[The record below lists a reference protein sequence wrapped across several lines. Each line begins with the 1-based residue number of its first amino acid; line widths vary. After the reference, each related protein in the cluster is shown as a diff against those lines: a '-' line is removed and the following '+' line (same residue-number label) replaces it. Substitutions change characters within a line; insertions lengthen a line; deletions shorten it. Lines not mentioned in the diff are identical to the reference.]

1 MTADL
6 SPESVASPPG
16 YPWCGAWTATV
27 DTTLQDQLAS
37 VQQEQPH
44 GMAVVALGS
53 YARRML
59 CPASDVDVLLLHDG
73 WADPDLEVV
82 VRAVCYPLWDAGLT
96 VGHAVRTP
104 TEAVQAAADRLDTAT
119 TLADRRLV
127 AGDPGLYDAFS
138 GRARRW
144 LHGRLTPLVDALAAG
159 ADGRRGSG
167 NGRTGVREPNLKDGR
182 GGLRDLQA
190 LRWAAACLLG
200 ETGLDPLVSAGY
212 LGAAERRTLAGAEGT
227 LLAARCA
234 LHLTRAPT
242 RRRPSRDTDVLRDE
256 VVEEVAARLGLEAGD
271 LGRELALATRAVAHL
286 SSRVWPHVVRDA
298 RDGRRRSPDRELARH
313 RVSDGIVLA
322 GGLAES
328 DGELD
333 FTARPSRGWELV
345 AAAAERGTHLG
356 RSTAG
361 RLSRALADGDPP
373 VWDGA
378 GRTAFLSTLRAGRAA
393 QPALTD
399 ADQTGLLGASIP
411 EWAAMRGRPQRD
423 PVHAYDLDTHSIET
437 VACLVD
443 VGAGALGEWH
453 ASLWRELTTG
463 DDLLL
468 AALLHDIGKPWPG
481 DHSVVG
487 ADLSAA
493 LVTRMGFGTHRAQRV
508 ATLVRHHLLLPSV
521 AVGRDLDDPDEVAE
535 LVTAVGDQQTLDA
548 LFLLTIADGRAT
560 GPHVHSTWRQQLL
573 SRLHEQAS
581 RALGEVSP
589 ATAG

>member
-1 MTADL
+1 MQRD
-6 SPESVASPPG
+6 
-16 YPWCGAWTATV
+16 
-27 DTTLQDQLAS
+27 
-37 VQQEQPH
+37 QPH

-59 CPASDVDVLLLHDG
+59 CPASDVDVLVLHDG

-82 VRAVCYPLWDAGLT
+82 IRAVCYPLWDAGLT

-104 TEAVQAAADRLDTAT
+104 TEAVEAAADRLDTAT

-138 GRARRW
+138 ARARRW
-144 LHGRLTPLVDALAAG
+144 LDGRLTPLVDELAAG
-159 ADGRRGSG
+159 ADGRRGGG

-212 LGAAERRTLAGAEGT
+212 LGAAERRTLAQAEDT

-242 RRRPSRDTDVLRDE
+242 RRRPSRNTDVLRDE
-256 VVEEVAARLGLEAGD
+256 ATEEVATRLGLDAAE
-271 LGRELALATRAVAHL
+271 LSRELALATRAVAHL
-286 SSRVWPHVVRDA
+286 SNRVWPHVVRDA
-298 RDGRRRSPDRELARH
+298 RDGRRRTPDRGLARH
-313 RVSDGIVLA
+313 PISDGVVLV
-322 GGLAES
+322 GGLVEA

-333 FTARPSRGWELV
+333 LARRPSRGWELM

-361 RLSRALADGDPP
+361 RLNRTLADGEPP
-373 VWDGA
+373 VWDDA
-378 GRTAFLSTLRAGRAA
+378 GREAFLATLRAGRAA

-399 ADQTGLLGASIP
+399 ADQTGLLAACVP
-411 EWAAMRGRPQRD
+411 EWSVVRGRPQRD
-423 PVHAYDLDTHSIET
+423 PVHSYDLDTHSTET
-437 VACLVD
+437 VACLVEL
-443 VGAGALGEWH
+443 GAGALGEWH
-453 ASLWRELTTG
+453 ASLWRELSIR

-481 DHSVVG
+481 EHSAVG

-493 LVTRMGFGTHRAQRV
+493 LVVRMGFGEDRARRV
-508 ATLVRHHLLLPSV
+508 ATLVRHHLLLPAV
-521 AVGRDLDDPDEVAE
+521 AVGRDLDDPDEVAG
-535 LVTAVGDQQTLDA
+535 VVSAVGDQQTLDA

-560 GPHVHSTWRQQLL
+560 GPHVHSTWRHQLL
-573 SRLHEQAS
+573 TRLHEQAR
-581 RALGEVSP
+581 RALLGLSP

>member
-1 MTADL
+1 MTAAL
-6 SPESVASPPG
+6 SPEFVAGTPG
-16 YPWCGAWTATV
+16 RPWCEAWAATV
-27 DTTLQDQLAS
+27 DASLQEGLAS
-37 VQQEQPH
+37 VQRGQPH

-59 CPASDVDVLLLHDG
+59 CPASDVDVLVLHDG
-73 WADPDLEVV
+73 WADPDLEIVI
-82 VRAVCYPLWDAGLT
+82 RAVCYPLWDSGLT

-104 TEAVQAAADRLDTAT
+104 REAVEAAADRLDTAT

-127 AGDPGLYDAFS
+127 AGDPGLFDAFS
-138 GRARRW
+138 SRARRW
-144 LHGRLTPLVDALAAG
+144 LDGRLSPLVDELAAA

-167 NGRTGVREPNLKDGR
+167 SGWTGMREPNLKDGR

-212 LGAAERRTLAGAEGT
+212 LGAAERRTLARAEDT

-234 LHLTRAPT
+234 LHLTQAPS

-256 VVEEVAARLGLEAGD
+256 ATEEVAARLGLDAAD
-271 LGRELALATRAVAHL
+271 LGRQLALATRAVAHL

-298 RDGRRRSPDRELARH
+298 RDGRRRSPDHGLARH
-313 RVSDGIVLA
+313 QIAAGVVLA
-322 GGLAES
+322 GGLVEVE
-328 DGELD
+328 GELD
-333 FTARPSRGWELV
+333 LRRRPSWGWELI

-356 RSTAG
+356 RSTAD
-361 RLSRALADGDPP
+361 RLSRALADGHPP
-373 VWDGA
+373 AWDRA
-378 GRTAFLSTLRAGRAA
+378 GRTAFLATLRAGRAG

-399 ADQTGLLGASIP
+399 ADQTGLLTACIP
-411 EWAAMRGRPQRD
+411 EWAAVRGRPQHD
-423 PVHAYDLDTHSIET
+423 PVHSYDLDTHSTET
-437 VACLVD
+437 VACLIE

-453 ASLWRELTTG
+453 ARLWRELTTC

-481 DHSVVG
+481 DHCAVG
-487 ADLSAA
+487 AELVAA
-493 LVTRMGFGTHRAQRV
+493 LVARMGFGEHRAQRV

-521 AVGRDLDDPDEVAE
+521 AVGRDLDDPEEVADV
-535 LVTAVGDQQTLDA
+535 VTAVGDQQTLDA
-548 LFLLTIADGRAT
+548 LLLLTVADGRAT
-560 GPHVHSTWRQQLL
+560 GPHVHSTWRHQLL
-573 SRLHEQAS
+573 RRLHEQA
-581 RALGEVSP
+581 RQTLAGLSP

>member
-1 MTADL
+1 MTLDL
-6 SPESVASPPG
+6 SPESVTSPPG
-16 YPWCGAWTATV
+16 RPWCESWAATV
-27 DTTLQDQLAS
+27 DASLRGGLAS
-37 VQQEQPH
+37 VQRSQRL
-44 GMAVVALGS
+44 GMAVIALGS
-53 YARRML
+53 YARRMA

-73 WADPDLEVV
+73 WTDPDLEAV

-104 TEAVQAAADRLDTAT
+104 IQAVEAAADRLDTAT

-138 GRARRW
+138 GHARRW
-144 LHGRLTPLVDALAAG
+144 LDGRLTPLVDELAAG
-159 ADGRRGSG
+159 ADGRRGSP
-167 NGRTGVREPNLKDGR
+167 GRAGVREPNLKDGR

-200 ETGLDPLVSAGY
+200 ETGLDPLVSAGF
-212 LGAAERRTLAGAEGT
+212 LGAAERRTLARAEDT

-234 LHLTRAPT
+234 LHLTRAPS

-256 VVEEVAARLGLEAGD
+256 VLGEVAARLGLDAAD
-271 LGRELALATRAVAHL
+271 LSRQLGLATRAVAHL
-286 SSRVWPHVVRDA
+286 SNRVWPHVARSA
-298 RDGRRRSPDRELARH
+298 RDGRRRPPDRYLVRH
-313 RVSDGIVLA
+313 RISDGVLLV
-322 GGLAES
+322 GGLTEA

-333 FTARPSRGWELV
+333 LTARPSWGWELI

-356 RSTAG
+356 RSTAA

-373 VWDGA
+373 VWDDV

-399 ADQTGLLGASIP
+399 ADQTGLLGACIP
-411 EWAAMRGRPQRD
+411 EWVAVRGWPQHD
-423 PVHAYDLDTHSIET
+423 PVHSYDLDTHSTET

-453 ASLWRELTTG
+453 ASLWRELDTR

-468 AALLHDIGKPWPG
+468 AALLHDVGKPWPG
-481 DHSVVG
+481 DHSTVG
-487 ADLSAA
+487 AELSGA
-493 LVTRMGFGTHRAQRV
+493 LVARMGFGGHRAQRV

-521 AVGRDLDDPDEVAE
+521 AVGRDLDDPRETADV
-535 LVTAVGDQQTLDA
+535 VTAVGDQQTLDA
-548 LFLLTIADGRAT
+548 LFLLTVADGRAT
-560 GPHVHSTWRQQLL
+560 GPYVHSTWRQQLL
-573 SRLHEQAS
+573 SRLHERVS
-581 RALGEVSP
+581 RALAEVSP